1 MRMTGQAI
9 CLLFSASA
17 LAGCAVG
24 PHYVAPAT
32 PAPAAGPFASSP
44 PAQTS
49 TEPTSPTWWR
59 LYDDPVLNGLVEQA
73 LVENRDLQVAAAN
86 LAYAEALVGEAR
98 TALLPSTDLSAG
110 AAYGRSA
117 TGNAFAEAAGK
128 SHASSA
134 WGYSTGF
141 AAAYQVDLFG
151 QVRRAIEAAKA
162 NASAASA
169 AEDAVRVTVA
179 AETTSAYVQACG
191 YAAQAAVA
199 RRSLDAAQQT
209 YDITLRQRDLGAVS
223 DFDLTRAAALL
234 EQAKAVVPALDG
246 QHRNALLELT
256 ALLGKTPSQIPV
268 EAARCASPP
277 QLSQPLPTGDGAA
290 LLRRRPD
297 VRQAERNLASETA
310 RIGVAVSQLYPSISL
325 GGSITDAAGSIKQL
339 SAPGSI
345 SYSLGPLI
353 TWSFPNITLARA
365 HIAEAR
371 AQASGALASFDS
383 VVLQALKETEQALT
397 SYGAELDRHTSL
409 KAAADQSNEA
419 LRLARI
425 QYAAGSASMLDLLTT
440 QTNAAT
446 ADQALAVSDQQ
457 LTSDQVAVF
466 QALGGG
472 WEQAP
477 RVIPPMV
484 GG

>member
-1 MRMTGQAI
+1 MTRQAI
-9 CLLFSASA
+9 RILLAASA

-24 PHYVAPAT
+24 PRYRPPTT
-32 PAPAAGPFASSP
+32 PPQGAGPFTSALG
-44 PAQTS
+44 AQVS
-49 TEPTSPTWWR
+49 AEPSSPTWWR
-59 LYDDPVLNGLVEQA
+59 LYDDPVLAGLVEQA
-73 LVENRDLQVAAAN
+73 LIENQDLKVAAAN
-86 LAYAEALVGEAR
+86 LTYAEALVGEAR
-98 TALLPSTDLSAG
+98 TALLPTTDLSAG
-110 AAYGRSA
+110 AVYGRSA
-117 TGNAFAEAAGK
+117 TGNAFAQVAGK
-128 SHASSA
+128 SHAPSA

-141 AAAYQVDLFG
+141 TAAYQVDLFG

-162 NASAASA
+162 GAGAASA

-199 RRSLDAAQQT
+199 RRSLDAAQQI

-256 ALLGKTPSQIPV
+256 ALLGKTPAEIPA

-277 QLSQPLPTGDGAA
+277 QLSRPLPVGDGAA

-297 VRQAERNLASETA
+297 VRQAERTLAADTA
-310 RIGVAVSQLYPSISL
+310 RIGVAVSQLYPSVSL
-325 GGSITDAAGSIKQL
+325 GGSITDAAGSLRQL

-345 SYSLGPLI
+345 SYSVGPLI

-371 AQASGALASFDS
+371 AQASGSLASFDS
-383 VVLQALKETEQALT
+383 IVLQALKETEQALT
-397 SYGAELDRHTSL
+397 SYGAELDRHGSL
-409 KAAADQSNEA
+409 KAAAGQSNEA

-425 QYAAGSASMLDLLTT
+425 QYGAGSASMLDLLTS
-440 QTNAAT
+440 QSNAAA
-446 ADQALAVSDQQ
+446 ADQALAASDQQ
-457 LTSDQVAVF
+457 LASDQVAVF

-477 RVIPPMV
+477 PVTPPRI